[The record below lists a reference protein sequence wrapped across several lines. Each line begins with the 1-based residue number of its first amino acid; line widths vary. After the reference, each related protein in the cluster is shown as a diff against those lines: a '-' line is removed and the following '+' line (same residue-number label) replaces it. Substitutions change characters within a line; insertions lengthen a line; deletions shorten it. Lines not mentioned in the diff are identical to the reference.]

1 MGLFGIGKKPEPVLV
16 SMVAGL
22 LAQALLRYGIDIND
36 DELEALLNA
45 GITVFTTVAAAI
57 YARSKVSPVPKA
69 PEPDLPDA
77 A

>member
-1 MGLFGIGKKPEPVLV
+1 MGLFGIGKKPEPVLI

-22 LAQALLRYGIDIND
+22 LAQALLRYGINLSN

-45 GITVFTTVAAAI
+45 GITIFTTVAAAV
-57 YARSKVSPVPKA
+57 YARSKVSPVPKDE
-69 PEPDLPDA
+69 PELPKA